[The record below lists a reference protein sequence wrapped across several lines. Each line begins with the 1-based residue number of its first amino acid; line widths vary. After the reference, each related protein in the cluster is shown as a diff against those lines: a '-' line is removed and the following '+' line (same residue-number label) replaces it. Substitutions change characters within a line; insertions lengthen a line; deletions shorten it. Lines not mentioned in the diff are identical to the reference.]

1 MAKTMTPKERM
12 LAALAL
18 GVPDRLPASVHQWQ
32 PYHLNH
38 YLGGISAL
46 EAFRRFGLDAA
57 IVAPVHHTRTST
69 AQWQVTSRARTNEA
83 GNRVTEVRIETP
95 RGTLTQLLEADE
107 RTEWVV
113 EPIIKHPED
122 MELVRDYMPTPLLA
136 PAPVAAAYEELGR
149 DGILRGFVFGDQG
162 GPWQH
167 ACQLHGTQNM
177 IMATYDDPSWVHQ
190 LLRALTDK
198 KLQYVEESLTGL
210 PLDLIETGGG
220 AASSTVISPSI
231 FRDFCLPYDREIHD
245 ALHAAG
251 HRVVYHTCGGMMPI
265 LELIVENGCDAAETL
280 APAGVGGDVDPGE
293 VKRRIGRRVAL
304 IGGLDQFNVL
314 TDGSPAH
321 IRAEVHRLFEALGPG
336 GGYIISPSDHFFDT
350 GEENLHAY
358 AESARECVYSGG

>member
-1 MAKTMTPKERM
+1 MTPKERM
-12 LAALAL
+12 LTALARE
-18 GVPDRLPASVHQWQ
+18 VPDRLPASVHQWQ
-32 PYHLNH
+32 AYHLRH

-46 EAFRRFGLDAA
+46 DAFRRFGLDAA
-57 IVAPVHHTRTST
+57 ILAPVQHSRTTTPEWRVESRSHTD
-69 AQWQVTSRARTNEA
+69 EA

-95 RGTLTQLLEADE
+95 RGTLTQRLEADE
-107 RTEWVV
+107 RTEWVT
-113 EPIIKHPED
+113 EPIIKRPED
-122 MELVRDYMPTPLLA
+122 MELVRDFMPTPLLE
-136 PAPVAAAYEELGR
+136 PEPVRAAYEELGQ

-167 ACQLHGTQNM
+167 ACRLYGTQAL
-177 IMATYDDPSWVHQ
+177 ILATYDDPGWVHE

-198 KLQYVEESLTGL
+198 KLRYVEESLTGL
-210 PLDLIETGGG
+210 PLDLVETGGG
-220 AASSTVISPSI
+220 AASSTVISPAI
-231 FRDFCLPYDREIHD
+231 FREFCLPYDREIHE

-280 APAGVGGDVDPGE
+280 APAGVGGDVDPAE
-293 VKRRIGRRVAL
+293 VKRRIGGRVAL

-314 TDGSPAH
+314 TEGTPAQV
-321 IRAEVHRLFEALGPG
+321 RAEVHRLFEALGPG

-358 AESARECVYSGG
+358 AQAARECTY